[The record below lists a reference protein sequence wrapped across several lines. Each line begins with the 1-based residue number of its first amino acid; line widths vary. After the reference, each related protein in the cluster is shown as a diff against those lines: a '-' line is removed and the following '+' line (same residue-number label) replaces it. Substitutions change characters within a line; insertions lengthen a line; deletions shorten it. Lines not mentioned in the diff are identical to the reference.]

1 MKFAL
6 LGEHPD
12 ARCVRLAIARHPEH
26 AVSVVVAEMQAAEVL
41 AIAPGVRLVES
52 WEDLLATDSCDAVLI
67 AGSDE
72 SAIAGAKQL
81 AADGRPLF
89 LVPQAAQGSAFIYEL
104 TLIHD
109 DNRVPLVPVVLWRS
123 HPLVEQLQ
131 AALLNGEL
139 GRVVLLRIERGLSAR
154 SLTTSSTT
162 TLSREAINAALLD
175 DVLLLRTLAGSFSR
189 ITAVYSG
196 AGAGA
201 GTDGV
206 SMATVTLGG
215 EGLPEATWIA
225 RVAAPAWSLS
235 VSGTDGE
242 AVLQLNRETLSGQLE
257 IRPSNAPH
265 RKTDDDGAT
274 VGARALDA
282 MLACGDRAPALWTD
296 LTRAF
301 ETVEATAASLRRRR
315 TIDMHFEATSERAIF
330 KSHMAASGCG
340 LLLLT
345 LFSLIAFL
353 LLGAFLDSIS
363 RTQRIAIADGR
374 IIQTTEFAGES
385 ADLNDSGLAHIAE
398 LTRQMARAPGP
409 IFVMPAESASSEL
422 NTERVRAVVTVF
434 AQHGHPEAASLV
446 DVAESQNPFAQLL
459 LQVLRILWIAPL
471 AIFLVMQLLLF
482 ISRPSSQE
490 QSDEEESP
498 TN

>member
-6 LGEHPD
+6 LGEHSD
-12 ARCVRLAIARHPEH
+12 ARCVRLAIARHRDH
-26 AVSVVVAEMQAAEVL
+26 SLSVAVAGTQAADVL
-41 AIAPGVRLVES
+41 ALAPGVRLVES
-52 WEDLLATDSCDAVLI
+52 WEDLLATYTCDAVLF

-72 SAIAGAKQL
+72 SVLAGAKQL

-109 DNRVPLVPVVLWRS
+109 DNRVPLIPVVVWRT

-131 AALLNGEL
+131 AAILSGEL
-139 GRVVLLRIERGLSAR
+139 GRVVLLRIERGLTTDR
-154 SLTTSSTT
+154 SPSV
-162 TLSREAINAALLD
+162 LSRDAINAALLD
-175 DVLLLRTLAGSFSR
+175 DVLLLRAIAGSFSR

-196 AGAGA
+196 AG
-201 GTDGV
+201 TEGV

-225 RVAAPAWSLS
+225 RVAARSWSLM
-235 VSGTDGE
+235 VSGTEGE
-242 AVLQLNRETLSGQLE
+242 AVLLLDREQQSGQLE

-265 RKTDDDGAT
+265 RKSEDDGAT
-274 VGARALDA
+274 VGTRALDA
-282 MLACGDRAPALWTD
+282 MLAARDQAPALWTD

-315 TIDMHFEATSERAIF
+315 TIDLHFETTSERAIF

-363 RTQRIAIADGR
+363 RTQRTAVADGR
-374 IIQTTEFAGES
+374 IIQTTEFTDATAE
-385 ADLNDSGLAHIAE
+385 LNESGLAHMAE

-409 IFVMPAESASSEL
+409 IFVMPASAEL
-422 NTERVRAVVTVF
+422 NTERVRTVVSKF
-434 AQHGHPEAASLV
+434 AESGHPEAAALV

-459 LQVLRILWIAPL
+459 LQVLRIAWIAPL

-482 ISRPSSQE
+482 VSRPPSQD
-490 QSDEEESP
+490 QTDESP